1 MQCTVSQFLIIQCKR
16 SLLSLFPITLF
27 SNYAYPICVRVFIFI
42 SKILKLNM
50 YFMRILVRMW
60 FIWRKARQSLSFFFW
75 LKKEKEKRNSFLN
88 WVSILLADEL
98 SIEKDAER
106 KIGWLLKLIF
116 AGTASAVAYQLFP
129 YLGLSIGLIHN
140 LVMAYLVKIYYLCSS
155 RLTRL
160 L

>member
-1 MQCTVSQFLIIQCKR
+1 MKKSTAKS
-16 SLLSLFPITLF
+16 
-27 SNYAYPICVRVFIFI
+27 FIFLLI
-42 SKILKLNM
+42 EK
-50 YFMRILVRMW
+50 
-60 FIWRKARQSLSFFFW
+60 RKR
-75 LKKEKEKRNSFLN
+75 KRNSFLN

>member
-42 SKILKLNM
+42 FKILKLNV

-75 LKKEKEKRNSFLN
+75 LKKEKEKETHF
-88 WVSILLADEL
+88 
-98 SIEKDAER
+98 
-106 KIGWLLKLIF
+106 
-116 AGTASAVAYQLFP
+116 
-129 YLGLSIGLIHN
+129 SIGFNFTCRWALHWEGCWKKDRVVIETN
-140 LVMAYLVKIYYLCSS
+140 LCWDCISCCLPVISVFGSVNWFNTQSCNGLFSQN
-155 RLTRL
+155 L
-160 L
+160 LSLQF